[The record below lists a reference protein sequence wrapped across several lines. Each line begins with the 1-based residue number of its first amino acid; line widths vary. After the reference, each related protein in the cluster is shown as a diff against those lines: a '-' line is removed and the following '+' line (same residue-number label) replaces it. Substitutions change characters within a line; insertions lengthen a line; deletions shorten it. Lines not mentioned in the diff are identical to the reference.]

1 MYTPYVTS
9 NALQSS
15 DSGIIG
21 KTIFFLIIIVVLILT
36 TLYLTKKK
44 PNTVS
49 VSPITDTAISMTLQP
64 MTTAPVTLQP
74 MTTAP
79 IITLQPM
86 TTAPVTLQPM
96 TTAPIITT
104 APVTQPPY
112 TNVISSK
119 ASINAPSGIKDLRFH
134 LKPLSKLVV
143 SFAELQVFDT
153 NNVNIAK
160 TGIATM
166 SDSHDPVQTADKA
179 IDGNTDG
186 NVNSV
191 SLMHSAFD
199 QNAYFELA
207 FSSAV
212 KCSKIVIWNRTDCC
226 MDRLADVIMTITFG
240 DNTVQNIN
248 LSGDITQ
255 TIFINNI

>member
-64 MTTAPVTLQP
+64 MTTT
-74 MTTAP
+74 P

-96 TTAPIITT
+96 TTAPIITI

-134 LKPLSKLVV
+134 LKPTHNQNVV
-143 SFAELQVFDT
+143 SFAEVQVFDT

-160 TGIATM
+160 TGIATL
-166 SDSHDPVQTADKA
+166 SDAHDPVQTALKA

-186 NVNSV
+186 NVNSE

-199 QNAYFELA
+199 PNAYFELA

-226 MDRLADVIMTITFG
+226 MDRLADVVMTITFG
-240 DNTVQNIN
+240 DNSVQNIN

-255 TIFINNI
+255 TITIINI